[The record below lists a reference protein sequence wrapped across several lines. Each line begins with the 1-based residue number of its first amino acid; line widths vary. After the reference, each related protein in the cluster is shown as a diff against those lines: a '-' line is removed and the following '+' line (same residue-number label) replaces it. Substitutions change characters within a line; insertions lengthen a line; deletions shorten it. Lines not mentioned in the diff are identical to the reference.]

1 MDNQQIAA
9 KLVSD
14 NILGKEARKVTVAGK
29 EYTIKPPTIHKI
41 AGAAQYLANF
51 GEAKDFNDMV
61 EQMKS
66 LKDTCNALSF
76 FFNDDE
82 SLAEELSRG
91 TLEEVTFA
99 LGVCLKMLSIKDFMT
114 LSTLARSVAR
124 MAANPRP

>member
-14 NILGKEARKVTVAGK
+14 NILGKEEEKVTIAGK

-41 AGAAQYLANF
+41 AGAAGYLANF
-51 GEAKDFNDMV
+51 GEAKDFSGMV

-66 LKDTCNALSF
+66 LKDVCSALSYF
-76 FFNDDE
+76 INDDE
-82 SLAEELSRG
+82 SLTEELSRG
-91 TLEEVTFA
+91 TLGEVTGA
-99 LGVCLKMLSIKDFMT
+99 LEVCLKMLSIKDFTM